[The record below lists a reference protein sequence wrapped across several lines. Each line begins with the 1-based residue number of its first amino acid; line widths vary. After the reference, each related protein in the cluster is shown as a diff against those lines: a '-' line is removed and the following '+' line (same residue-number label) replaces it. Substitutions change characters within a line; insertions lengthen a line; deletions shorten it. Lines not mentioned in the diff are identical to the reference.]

1 MRIKHSIKKAL
12 METNQIWMFR
22 GAQRTT
28 MYRLHTLGISML
40 AQTLILDGTRARNF
54 DHSGGNP

>member
-1 MRIKHSIKKAL
+1 

-22 GAQRTT
+22 GTT

-40 AQTLILDGTRARNF
+40 ALTLILDGIRVRNF

>member
-1 MRIKHSIKKAL
+1 

-22 GAQRTT
+22 GAQRTA

-40 AQTLILDGTRARNF
+40 ALTLILDGTRARNF

>member
-1 MRIKHSIKKAL
+1 

-22 GAQRTT
+22 GTQCTT
-28 MYRLHTLGISML
+28 MYSLFTLGISML
-40 AQTLILDGTRARNF
+40 ALTLILDGTRARNF